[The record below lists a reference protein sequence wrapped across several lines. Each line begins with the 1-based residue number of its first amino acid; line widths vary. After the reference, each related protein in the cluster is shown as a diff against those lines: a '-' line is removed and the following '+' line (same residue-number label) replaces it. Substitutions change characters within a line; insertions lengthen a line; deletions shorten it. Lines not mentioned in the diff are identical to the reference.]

1 MSMLVDSHAHLEMRH
16 FAEDLPQVIERA
28 EKNGLRYILTIGVD
42 TKSSKRSIEIANHY
56 QMVYAAIGIHPH
68 DAKDHGLESIE
79 ELKKLAQHPRVLAI
93 GEIGLDYYRLYS
105 PKKEQQR
112 IFRQQLCLAKEL
124 GLPII
129 IHNRDSHS
137 DLLKIMDE
145 EQGWDLGG
153 VFHCFAGDM
162 TFAQHCLDKGFY
174 LSFAG
179 NITYLKAHR
188 LREVLSHIPLNRLLI
203 ETDCPYITPQA
214 YRGKRNEPCFVIET
228 ARAAANCKSISEE
241 ELGEAVTNNF
251 VSLFKPAEG

>member
-1 MSMLVDSHAHLEMRH
+1 MSILVDSHAHLEMKH
-16 FAEDLPQVIERA
+16 FADDLPQVIERA
-28 EKNGLRYILTIGVD
+28 EDKGLRYILTIGVD
-42 TKSSKRSIEIANHY
+42 TESSTRSIKIADRFH
-56 QMVYAAIGIHPH
+56 MVFAAIGIHPH

-79 ELKKLAQHPRVLAI
+79 ELKKLAKHPKVLAI

-112 IFRQQLCLAKEL
+112 IFRQQLRLAKEL
-124 GLPII
+124 NLPII
-129 IHNRDSHS
+129 IHNRDSLS
-137 DLLKIMDE
+137 DLLEIMNE

-153 VFHCFAGDM
+153 VFHCFAGDIK
-162 TFAQHCLDKGFY
+162 FGQHCLEKGFY

-214 YRGKRNEPCFVIET
+214 YRGRRNEPSFVLET
-228 ARAAANCKSISEE
+228 VKTAAQCKNISEDR
-241 ELGEAVTNNF
+241 LGEAVTNNF
-251 VSLFKPAEG
+251 ISLFKPGER